1 MLALHISAN
10 YGYVETSFFFPPDSN
25 DYFFKTVHK
34 VWLGL
39 ITEMA

>member
-10 YGYVETSFFFPPDSN
+10 YGYVETSFFSPDSN